1 MNTFYKK
8 IAIFISLFT
17 LLCIGLDYMSMHDP
31 WRIVFA
37 RLTDSEEFISMNVGS
52 DEIIPYIEQ
61 VQTKDNTTTLIL
73 GDSVCRQMFKG
84 LQQYNEDICIAGSN
98 ATVTMAGQYILAE
111 EYIRNHPNATN
122 IYLMVHPTS
131 LCGTFSTTF
140 GYQYT
145 VMPFVETNTLRLL
158 NDNTIENMKSVY
170 GDFFMKPQI
179 VQLIEKSAINRKLY
193 LNVLKKYKTG
203 YEQKTTFEIAD
214 QYIRQIY
221 ELCEKNNIGFH
232 LYACPVAESK
242 YQIVKELQDDYDNT
256 WMKTQFP
263 NYFDNI
269 LFFPDEQSAD
279 GTHFSGEYESQ
290 THYNE
295 KISKILADTKLLDNL
310 KLD

>member
-1 MNTFYKK
+1 
-8 IAIFISLFT
+8 
-17 LLCIGLDYMSMHDP
+17 MSMHDP

-98 ATVTMAGQYILAE
+98 AAVTMAGQYILAE
-111 EYIRNHPNATN
+111 EYTRNHPDATD
-122 IYLMVHPTS
+122 IYLIVLPTS
-131 LCGTFSTTF
+131 LCSTFSTNY

-145 VMPFVETNTLRLL
+145 VMPFAETDTLKLLDNNTL
-158 NDNTIENMKSVY
+158 EVMESVY
-170 GDFFMKPQI
+170 GEFFMNPHI

-193 LNVLKKYKTG
+193 LNMLKKHSTS

-214 QYIRQIY
+214 QYIHQIY
-221 ELCEKNNIGFH
+221 ELCEKNNIEFH

-263 NYFDNI
+263 DYFDNI

-290 THYNE
+290 THCNE
-295 KISKILADTKLLDNL
+295 KISKIFADTKLLNHL
-310 KLD
+310 KLE